1 MKSKLKFLILIL
13 VFSLITSFK
22 CGIDKIKKP
31 KMQSISAE
39 NSPNSKLRNLSPREI
54 KIYVDYELLDK
65 DVLNGQITFSELSII
80 KQSLDL
86 TINILKSFLI
96 VKEPQNFKI
105 TEKNLEKVKIEDFSV
120 KEIPNLISES
130 KNSDYD
136 LYIVAYF
143 DSGNRDFL
151 AAAYPILY
159 DSKTKRPVLGGLIL
173 KNRYSF
179 NSKNVVKYL
188 AMLFLH
194 ELSHVLAFSNS
205 LFSLFQGITDPT
217 VVKVVN
223 GLPRILL
230 QTPKVLE
237 YARGHVGCPS
247 LTGVE
252 LENQGGSGSPGS
264 HWEARIML
272 GDYMISTDYPENVVS
287 DITLAVFEDS
297 GWYNV
302 NYYTGGLFKTGKGEG
317 CNFLQLTCI
326 DTETKK
332 SRFPM
337 DFCNPTNDQICTPG
351 MLSRGICNYA
361 YYKSLPDQYNYFGDN
376 SGGGFG
382 PTDFCPVSTGNNY
395 NSCDSNG
402 ERHYSDESFSDK
414 NFCFQTN
421 LSTSG
426 TIGYLQA
433 RCYKVIS
440 CDKNTFTYKVEIT
453 NSDSII
459 CSDAT
464 SQKTSNLDGYN
475 GVLVCPPYWRIC
487 GGENLC
493 NDPFEC
499 ASAKIKTQLTDTYNY
514 VIDKSVYDPLYD
526 YPDDDSVKFIHFKFL
541 FLIFLLNFIF

>member
-1 MKSKLKFLILIL
+1 MKFILKFLILIIFL
-13 VFSLITSFK
+13 SLITSFK
-22 CGIDKIKKP
+22 CGIDKIKMP
-31 KMQSISAE
+31 KMQKISAE

-54 KIYVDYELLDK
+54 KIYVDYEILDK
-65 DVLNGQITFSELSII
+65 NVLNGQLTSSQLSII
-80 KQSLDL
+80 KQSMDL
-86 TINILKSFLI
+86 TINTIKSFLI
-96 VKEPQNFKI
+96 VKEPQNFEI
-105 TEKNLEKVKIEDFSV
+105 TKEALEKVSIEEFSV
-120 KEIPNLISES
+120 EEVPNLISES
-130 KNSDYD
+130 KELDYD
-136 LYIVAYF
+136 LFIVAYI
-143 DSGNRDFL
+143 DSRNRDFD

-173 KNRYSF
+173 KKNYNFDS
-179 NSKNVVKYL
+179 NNVVRFL

-205 LFSLFQGITDPT
+205 LFYYFQGITDPT

-237 YARGHVGCPS
+237 YARGHFGCPS

-252 LENQGGSGSPGS
+252 LENQGGSGSSGS

-272 GDYMISTDYPENVVS
+272 GDYMISTDYPELVVS

-332 SRFPM
+332 SRFPI
-337 DFCNPTNDQICTPG
+337 DFCHSTYDEVCTPG
-351 MLSRGICNYA
+351 MLSRGQCFYRSTI
-361 YYKSLPDQYNYFGDN
+361 SGSFLDQYKYFGNN
-376 SGGGFG
+376 SVGGFE
-382 PTDFCPVSTGNNY
+382 PTDFCPVAYFSR
-395 NSCDSNG
+395 SCHDDN
-402 ERHYSDESFSDK
+402 

-426 TIGYLQA
+426 TIRYFQA
-433 RCYKVIS
+433 RCYKVKS
-440 CDKNTFTYKVEIT
+440 CDKNTFTYTVEIT
-453 NSDSII
+453 NSDSIT

-464 SQKTSNLDGYN
+464 SQKTSNLGSYN

-499 ASAKIKTQLTDTYNY
+499 ARAKIKTQMTDTYNY

-541 FLIFLLNFIF
+541 FLISLLNFIF

>member
-1 MKSKLKFLILIL
+1 M
-13 VFSLITSFK
+13 
-22 CGIDKIKKP
+22 
-31 KMQSISAE
+31 
-39 NSPNSKLRNLSPREI
+39 
-54 KIYVDYELLDK
+54 
-65 DVLNGQITFSELSII
+65 
-80 KQSLDL
+80 DL
-86 TINILKSFLI
+86 TLNTIKSFLI
-96 VKEPQNFKI
+96 VKEPQNFEI
-105 TEKNLEKVKIEDFSV
+105 TKEALEKVSIEEFSV
-120 KEIPNLISES
+120 EEVPNLISES
-130 KNSDYD
+130 KELDYD
-136 LYIVAYF
+136 LFIVAYI
-143 DSGNRDFL
+143 DSRNRDFD

-159 DSKTKRPVLGGLIL
+159 DSKTKRPILGGLIL
-173 KNRYSF
+173 QKNYNFDS
-179 NSKNVVKYL
+179 NNVVRFL

-205 LFSLFQGITDPT
+205 LFYYFQGITDPT

-237 YARGHVGCPS
+237 YARGHFGCPS

-252 LENQGGSGSPGS
+252 LENQGGSGSSGS

-272 GDYMISTDYPENVVS
+272 GDYMISTDYPENIVS

-332 SRFPM
+332 SRFPI
-337 DFCNPTNDQICTPG
+337 DFCHSTYDEVCTPG
-351 MLSRGICNYA
+351 MLSRGQCFYRSTI
-361 YYKSLPDQYNYFGDN
+361 SGSFLDQYKYFGNN
-376 SGGGFG
+376 SGGGFE
-382 PTDFCPVSTGNNY
+382 PTDFCPVAIGNNY
-395 NSCDSNG
+395 YSCDSNG
-402 ERHYSDESFSDK
+402 ERHYSDESFGDK

-421 LSTSG
+421 LLTSG

-453 NSDSII
+453 NSDYII

-499 ASAKIKTQLTDTYNY
+499 ARAKIKTQMTDTYNY

-541 FLIFLLNFIF
+541 FLISLLNFIF